1 MVTCS
6 SLVMIILILGDNVQ
20 KSLILGDNVQKSKTN
35 KQKNELLRLSKQW
48 QANTKR
54 LLAKSV
60 AVAFACF
67 RSVLRILGTT
77 LSSQRMTATSIP
89 CDSRIQGNNM
99 SI

>member
-20 KSLILGDNVQKSKTN
+20 KSKK
-35 KQKNELLRLSKQW
+35 KKKELLRLSKQW
-48 QANTKR
+48 RADTKR

-60 AVAFACF
+60 AVAFACL
-67 RSVLRILGTT
+67 RSVLRLPGTI
-77 LSSQRMTATSIP
+77 LSSQRMTATFIP
-89 CDSRIQGNNM
+89 SDSRIQGNNM

>member
-20 KSLILGDNVQKSKTN
+20 KSKK
-35 KQKNELLRLSKQW
+35 KKEFLRLSKQW
-48 QANTKR
+48 LADTKR

-60 AVAFACF
+60 AVAFACL
-67 RSVLRILGTT
+67 RSVLRLPGTI
-77 LSSQRMTATSIP
+77 LSSQRMTATFIP
-89 CDSRIQGNNM
+89 SDSRIQGNNM

>member
-20 KSLILGDNVQKSKTN
+20 KSKK
-35 KQKNELLRLSKQW
+35 KKEFLRLSKQW
-48 QANTKR
+48 RADTKR

-60 AVAFACF
+60 AVAFACL
-67 RSVLRILGTT
+67 RSVLRLPGTI
-77 LSSQRMTATSIP
+77 LSSQRMTATFIP
-89 CDSRIQGNNM
+89 SDSRIQGNNM